1 MQRRLSVLICSALLL
16 VLSLLGLAVS
26 ATPSSST
33 QLLMSNPSGRVL
45 AAPSGV
51 TVSITEIDG
60 VSTNT
65 VGVDKIAQSWWGIS
79 PWPDSQFTPGLVTT
93 APWAWWLTTWDAKQS
108 PSEIAD
114 CPLTATRQVEMRC
127 DKGSI
132 MFTFSRPVTD
142 PVISITN
149 VGASAGA
156 DDGEWANQ
164 RLRKHGWGIWTL
176 DLAAS
181 NYVGTPSLSMLSHV
195 GDFAVV
201 NDGAAYHL
209 PNSDSRLIGA
219 PAITRASDPTQ
230 FNTRYT
236 QEVGGFGSGSVQLS
250 GTWTSVTFNR
260 DLLWIYDTASA
271 IHNPTPGATFP
282 HQAQN
287 ECILDQLPGT
297 VRDCVLQGSTWTA
310 TGADIT
316 NIVSAG
322 VTTLNPMPE
331 GTGWTISFEEDF
343 GNAPASYD
351 ESNGASH
358 AVSDLHFGATV
369 SSTGGES
376 NLQPGSTS
384 TNSGATGIVSPN
396 AGGADPGTDAFGSSP
411 LIPTSG
417 DYVVTVPLGGA
428 SAAGRVCGFL
438 DLDRDGAFSASSPER
453 QCADFAAGATSA
465 TLVWPRSVLPSSTIG
480 WTTWLR
486 LRTSYDTAGVM
497 SPLGRLDSGE
507 VEDWEVVVGDP
518 PPTPTT
524 SVPDPDAEA
533 VPVFTG

>member
-1 MQRRLSVLICSALLL
+1 MVGIVGRRAAVVGLVVALVASMVSSA
-16 VLSLLGLAVS
+16 S
-26 ATPSSST
+26 AT
-33 QLLMSNPSGRVL
+33 QLLTTNPSGRIL
-45 AAPSGV
+45 SAPSGV

-79 PWPDSQFTPGLVTT
+79 PWPNTQFTPGLVTV

-132 MFTFSRPVTD
+132 TFTFSRPVTD
-142 PVISITN
+142 PVFSITN

-181 NYVGTPSLSMLSHV
+181 NYSGTPSLSMLSHV
-195 GDFAVV
+195 GDFALV

-209 PNSDSRLIGA
+209 PNADSRLTGA
-219 PAITRASDPTQ
+219 PAITRAGDPTH
-230 FNTRYT
+230 FNTSYT

-250 GTWTSVTFNR
+250 GTWKSVTFNR

-271 IHNPTPGATFP
+271 THNANPSATFP

-287 ECILDQLPGT
+287 ECILNQLPGT

-322 VTTLNPMPE
+322 VTNLNPMPE

-343 GNAPASYD
+343 GNAPATYD
-351 ESNGASH
+351 AQNGASH
-358 AVSDLHFGATV
+358 VLSDLRIGGAADAV
-369 SSTGGES
+369 GGETS
-376 NLQPGSTS
+376 LQPGAAVNNT
-384 TNSGATGIVSPN
+384 GASGIVSPN
-396 AGGADPGTDAFGSSP
+396 AGASDTSTDAFSSPP

-417 DYVVTVPLGGA
+417 DYTVTVPLLGA

-438 DLDRDGAFSASSPER
+438 DLDKDGTFSASSPER
-453 QCADFAAGATSA
+453 QCADFAAGAASA

-486 LRTSYDTAGVM
+486 LRASYDTAGVM

-507 VEDWEVVVGDP
+507 VEDWQVVVGDP
-518 PPTPTT
+518 PVV
-524 SVPDPDAEA
+524 VPA
-533 VPVFTG
+533 FTG